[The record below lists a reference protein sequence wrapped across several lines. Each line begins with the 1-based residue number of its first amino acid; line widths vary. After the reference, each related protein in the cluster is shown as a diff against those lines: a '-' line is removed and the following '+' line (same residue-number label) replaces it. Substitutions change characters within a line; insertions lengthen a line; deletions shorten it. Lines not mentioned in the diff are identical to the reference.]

1 MVLSDLAE
9 FTHFVT
15 RVKVVPAVA
24 DDLSLAEA
32 ERTRGRAFAA
42 ALSMRVLSRTWQML
56 FKGLAE
62 VQEAGKPL
70 AAAEM
75 VLVRIAY
82 AADLPTPD
90 EVDPRYSAERR
101 GDARA
106 GERQWRRAPRAAR
119 AAPRFDPPRGA
130 PRAALA
136 PAQLVT
142 AQVPDIATLRAEPA
156 AAPTLQHRDIPG
168 AARARRPRSATS

>member
-1 MVLSDLAE
+1 M
-9 FTHFVT
+9 
-15 RVKVVPAVA
+15 KIVPAVA

-42 ALSMRVLSRTWQML
+42 QLSMRVLSRAWQML

-62 VQEAGKPL
+62 VQGAGKPL

-90 EVDPRYSAERR
+90 EV
-101 GDARA
+101 
-106 GERQWRRAPRAAR
+106 
-119 AAPRFDPPRGA
+119 
-130 PRAALA
+130 
-136 PAQLVT
+136 V
-142 AQVPDIATLRAEPA
+142 
-156 AAPTLQHRDIPG
+156 RDIQG
-168 AARARRPRSATS
+168 TGRPRPGRR

>member
-1 MVLSDLAE
+1 
-9 FTHFVT
+9 
-15 RVKVVPAVA
+15 
-24 DDLSLAEA
+24 
-32 ERTRGRAFAA
+32 
-42 ALSMRVLSRTWQML
+42 MRVLSRTWQML

-90 EVDPRYSAERR
+90 EVIRDIQSNGAASPAPAN
-101 GDARA
+101 G
-106 GERQWRRAPRAAR
+106 GGAPRAASP
-119 AAPRFDPPRGA
+119 APRFDPPRGA

-142 AQVPDIATLRAEPA
+142 AQVPDIATHARRATT
-156 AAPTLQHRDIPG
+156 APTASSVASFPG
-168 AARARRPRSATS
+168 ADRARRTRSATS